1 MSKAIEL
8 YFWPTPNGWKIS
20 IALEELDL
28 PYVLK
33 PVAIGRGDQFKPE
46 FLAIS
51 PNNRM
56 PAIIDP
62 DGPGGGP
69 ISIFESGAILQY
81 LGRKTG
87 RLYPADERG
96 RVEVE
101 QWLIWQVAN
110 LGPIAGQVSHFV
122 NYAPKLIE
130 DERLIE
136 YARTRY
142 VNELNRLCGV
152 MERRLGDR
160 LFLAGDYSIADIA
173 SWPWARIVHR
183 LGQNWADFPKL
194 KQWVDRIYERPAVQR
209 ALKAGEDLRQQ
220 ELSKADVKAMAKNL
234 FGQTAASVTA
244 ASRQSPVA
252 NPE

>member
-1 MSKAIEL
+1 M
-8 YFWPTPNGWKIS
+8 
-20 IALEELDL
+20 
-28 PYVLK
+28 
-33 PVAIGRGDQFKPE
+33 
-46 FLAIS
+46 
-51 PNNRM
+51 
-56 PAIIDP
+56 
-62 DGPGGGP
+62 
-69 ISIFESGAILQY
+69 
-81 LGRKTG
+81 
-87 RLYPADERG
+87 
-96 RVEVE
+96 
-101 QWLIWQVAN
+101 AN

-194 KQWVDRIYERPAVQR
+194 KQWVDRIHGHPAVQR

-252 NPE
+252 NRE